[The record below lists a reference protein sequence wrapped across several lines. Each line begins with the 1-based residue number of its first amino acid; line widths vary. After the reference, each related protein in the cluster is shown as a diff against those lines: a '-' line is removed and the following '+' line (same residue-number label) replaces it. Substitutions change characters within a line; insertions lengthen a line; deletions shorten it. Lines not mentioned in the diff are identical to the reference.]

1 MHGSYDIC
9 SIMHPHWSSSVR
21 RDGETNMYMTTIS
34 FLRMLFFQYHF
45 ILLII
50 NKGTPSK
57 KCGKFKLVYWG
68 WVIFRTFKKK

>member
-34 FLRMLFFQYHF
+34 FLRMLFLDPVGSLVSTLLVIGCWLLVTLFQNLF
-45 ILLII
+45 ILSVVVL
-50 NKGTPSK
+50 
-57 KCGKFKLVYWG
+57 
-68 WVIFRTFKKK
+68 